1 MTDLIPIVY
10 YGGLSILFFFW
21 IYGIVSFAL
30 DLKNTV
36 IPGIRQY
43 RRGDSRENERDP
55 DDFDYDYDTDD
66 ERATLEE
73 QLY

>member
-1 MTDLIPIVY
+1 MSELVPVVY
-10 YGGLSILFFFW
+10 YGGFLVLFFFW
-21 IYGIVSFAL
+21 IYGIISFVL

-43 RRGDSRENERDP
+43 RRGRSRQKEKKEREQDR
-55 DDFDYDYDTDD
+55 D
-66 ERATLEE
+66 EQER

>member
-1 MTDLIPIVY
+1 MSSLVPVVY
-10 YGGLSILFFFW
+10 YGGGLVLFFFW

-30 DLKNTV
+30 DVKNKV

-43 RRGDSRENERDP
+43 RRGRKRQQAKQEREQEQNEQ
-55 DDFDYDYDTDD
+55 
-66 ERATLEE
+66 EQ